1 MKHFRKKSLA
11 MLTALTL
18 SASAL
23 SACVPTAARKTV
35 EAEYP
40 APIAEGQSAEA
51 FAMSDEHRNWLETYR
66 KKTELSSAYQSELR
80 GYYRNLLPKIL
91 SGEDGNTVCSPLNI
105 YMALAMLAEVSD
117 GETRQQI
124 LNALEASDIEVLRS
138 RITALWESNYVD
150 TPLIKS
156 LLADSLWLNNSVSYN
171 EETLERLAKIYYAS
185 SFRGK
190 PGSTEMDEAL
200 RKWTDQNTGG
210 LLTEYTKNLKLEPDT
225 VLALV
230 TTIYYKAAWVDEFYA
245 AGNTKETFHGTKGDA
260 TVDMMHQTDTMG
272 VMEAEKFTAVR
283 LPLKDSGDMYFYLP
297 KEGVAVN
304 ELTEDAAVF
313 DALPPT
319 DTAQWTSYRVNLT
332 LPKFKVS
339 EETDLMKTLAA
350 MGITDAMDS
359 GKADFKPLTDA
370 SNNFFLNRATH
381 AAMVEVDEQGVTGA
395 AYTMLAMAGAAMQ
408 MDEPLDITFDRP
420 FLFLVVA
427 EDGSLLFSG
436 VVRNIE

>member
-11 MLTALTL
+11 ILTALAL
-18 SASAL
+18 AASAL
-23 SACVPTAARKTV
+23 AACAPTAARKTV

-66 KKTELSSAYQSELR
+66 KKTGLSSAYQSELR

-117 GETRQQI
+117 GDTRKQ
-124 LNALEASDIEVLRS
+124 VLDVLAATDVESLRN
-138 RITALWESNYVD
+138 RISALWDSNYID
-150 TPLIKS
+150 TPLVKC
-156 LLADSLWLNNSVSYN
+156 LLADSLWLNDSVRYN
-171 EETLERLAKIYYAS
+171 EETLSRIAKNYYAS

-190 PGSTEMDEAL
+190 PGSADMDEAL

-210 LLTEYTKNLKLEPDT
+210 LLTDYTKNLKLEPDT

-230 TTIYYKAAWVDEFYA
+230 STIYYKAAWVDEFYA
-245 AGNTKETFHGTKGDA
+245 AGNTRETFHGTKGDA

-304 ELTEDAAVF
+304 ELTEDEAVF

-319 DTAQWTSYRVNLT
+319 DSVHWTSYRVNLT

-339 EETDLMKTLAA
+339 EETDLTKTLAA
-350 MGITDAMDS
+350 MGITDAMDG
-359 GKADFKPLTDA
+359 GKANFKPLTEA
-370 SNNFFLNRATH
+370 GNHFCLNRATH